1 MENSAEQKAE
11 TIKRF
16 IDTTVNVGR
25 KEILDGFRARSRIV
39 IEKEAAATRSNAT
52 TSLTHGFIN
61 SLQPC
66 LLASSKPLPVM
77 SLTPFAKCVNHG
89 HAAYISLEGVQNS
102 ENYTRVVIHSPRYR
116 IIHRYMDCELEFQE
130 DVETLGNTLR
140 QRAEQQSHVHLLGYK
155 EKYLQREIRRC
166 KICKKSLEHEEIFF
180 HRDTEFCS
188 SECRSNDVVPYF
200 EQRVPVKDPKKRRRG
215 ARKNDERSEVK
226 VEFYIG
232 DSC

>member
-16 IDTTVNVGR
+16 IDTAVTVGR
-25 KEILDGFRARSRIV
+25 KEIIDGFRARSRVV
-39 IEKEAAATRSNAT
+39 IEREAAAATRSNAA
-52 TSLTHGFIN
+52 TSLTHDFIN
-61 SLQPC
+61 SARPC

-89 HAAYISLEGVQNS
+89 HAAYISLEDVQNS
-102 ENYTRVVIHSPRYR
+102 EHYTRVVIHSPRYR
-116 IIHRYMDCELEFQE
+116 VIHRYMDCELEFQE
-130 DVETLGNTLR
+130 DVESLRNTLR

-180 HRDTEFCS
+180 HS

-200 EQRVPVKDPKKRRRG
+200 EQRVPVKDPKKRR
-215 ARKNDERSEVK
+215 KNDESSEV
-226 VEFYIG
+226 IG
-232 DSC
+232 NSC

>member
-25 KEILDGFRARSRIV
+25 KEILDGFRARSRVV
-39 IEKEAAATRSNAT
+39 IEKEVAAT

-66 LLASSKPLPVM
+66 LLASSKPLPTM

-89 HAAYISLEGVQNS
+89 HAAYISLEDVQNS
-102 ENYTRVVIHSPRYR
+102 ENYTRLVIHSPRYR
-116 IIHRYMDCELEFQE
+116 VIHRYMDCELEFQE
-130 DVETLGNTLR
+130 DVETLCNTLR
-140 QRAEQQSHVHLLGYK
+140 QRAEQQNHVHLLGYK

-200 EQRVPVKDPKKRRRG
+200 EQRVPVQGRMMR
-215 ARKNDERSEVK
+215 ARK
-226 VEFYIG
+226 
-232 DSC
+232 